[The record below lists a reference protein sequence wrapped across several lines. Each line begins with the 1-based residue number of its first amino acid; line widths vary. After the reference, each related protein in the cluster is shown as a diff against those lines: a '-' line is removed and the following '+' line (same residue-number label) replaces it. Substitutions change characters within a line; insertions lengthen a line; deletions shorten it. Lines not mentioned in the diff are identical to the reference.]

1 MCFLLCPCHRSTK
14 HREGWPLFK
23 REIKADQKQTNNRLN
38 DPARSWSSNC
48 IWGNMTQATVSVP
61 FSSAFRACPTE
72 EKTQQV
78 PKELT
83 FEGVTYVFTY
93 ENIRSSGMYKR
104 DKKVS
109 WGRSLLTHSGSR
121 AACVQLKSHKQ
132 VSAPGL

>member
-1 MCFLLCPCHRSTK
+1 M
-14 HREGWPLFK
+14 
-23 REIKADQKQTNNRLN
+23 IQ
-38 DPARSWSSNC
+38 PAHGPVTAFG
-48 IWGNMTQATVSVP
+48 GNMTQATVSLP
-61 FSSAFRACPTE
+61 FSLAFRACPTL

-93 ENIRSSGMYKR
+93 ENIRSLGMYKW

-132 VSAPGL
+132 VSAPGLQSSRMCRSPHS